1 MWHGKSA
8 VSKGMGYSHG
18 RRAQRMTRDPN
29 MRMSNKAEVGFGMF
43 GVAFIGIVFLLML
56 AIIL

>member
-8 VSKGMGYSHG
+8 ISRGTGYSQG
-18 RRAQRMTRDPN
+18 RTARRATQDKSI
-29 MRMSNKAEVGFGMF
+29 RMSNKAEVGFGMF
-43 GVAFIGIVFLLML
+43 GVAFIGLVFLLML